1 MSPAALPRHHA
12 SPLVAADPSALSADL
27 RDLLRWA
34 AERGITD
41 SCTGGDERGNSSAD
55 AGECGED
62 SGTRSCLGGTLRVA
76 HFTDG
81 GGRGLAAVRA
91 IARGQLVL
99 RVPRR
104 AMLSCAEARACPAM
118 APLLPAF
125 PHLSSHQ
132 LLVCY
137 VLVQASL
144 GRASPWHVYLR
155 SLPSSY
161 TLLAR
166 FKPSHIAMLQVPEAV
181 AEAEAAVAAVRG
193 EWREARALL
202 RGMEVGGK
210 WLSWGAWSWGHCT
223 VSSRTLYVPWDAA
236 GALCPV
242 ADLLNF
248 EPLTPAAAAPT
259 CAAAAPAA
267 APAAPAVAPASA
279 DAACAG
285 VLTDAAAAAPPLPS
299 AALPGCTHM
308 AGDVHASTAHTDA
321 STAHTDASTAHTDA
335 STRADVV
342 SFEAS
347 EPVCWGNTSAN
358 THTRKSCS
366 PRCTSDPPCVP
377 LDDTH
382 SRNSCSPHCTSVA
395 PCVPLDHHHG
405 IPAPQSC
412 ACTTA
417 TSCAAVHS
425 THNYVTDGCD
435 RATDGCDHA
444 TDGCNSVT
452 DGCDRVTDGGYSEEA
467 QAYHIFARRR
477 FEAGEQVVICYGVYS
492 NLHLLQHY
500 GFLLP
505 ANPDD
510 CIPIHPPCDP
520 HLLGIPLPDPSPCR
534 SSPHAG
540 PPPLCIE
547 ADGSPSFLLRA
558 LLRVWTT
565 PYRLRRKVRHVALGG
580 APVSAE
586 GEAAVW
592 RWVRG
597 ECERLLQALPTSLQE
612 DEALLRGMRGVRG
625 VGQGGTGEHGEGRM
639 EGVEGEG
646 MREGGARGGGG
657 CLDGQGKEEE
667 GGSCGVGGRG
677 GRTVAEEEDEHKEV
691 LAVMWRVGYKRLLR
705 RAMAVAQQGIHD
717 VQR

>member
-405 IPAPQSC
+405 IPAPQSLSQ
-412 ACTTA
+412 TA
-417 TSCAAVHS
+417 
-425 THNYVTDGCD
+425 
-435 RATDGCDHA
+435 
-444 TDGCNSVT
+444 
-452 DGCDRVTDGGYSEEA
+452 
-467 QAYHIFARRR
+467 
-477 FEAGEQVVICYGVYS
+477 VVICYGVYS